1 MNTAIDR
8 ITVDPAVMNGQACI
22 RGMRITVRRVLEAL
36 KVYPDWHDLLHEYPD
51 LEEEDIR
58 QALEWAARNLDDEV
72 LLLGAA

>member
-8 ITVDPAVMNGQACI
+8 ITVDPAVLNGQACI

-36 KVYPDWHDLLHEYPD
+36 KVYPDWQDLLREYPD
-51 LEEEDIR
+51 LQEEDIR
-58 QALEWAARNLDDEV
+58 QALEWAARSLDDEV

>member
-1 MNTAIDR
+1 MNTIIDR
-8 ITVDPAVMNGQACI
+8 ITVDPAAMNGQACI
-22 RGMRITVRRVLEAL
+22 RGMRITVRRVLESL
-36 KVYPDWHDLLHEYPD
+36 KVYPNWNDLLREYPD

>member
-1 MNTAIDR
+1 MNTTIDR

-36 KVYPDWHDLLHEYPD
+36 KIYPDWQDLLREYPD

-72 LLLGAA
+72 LMLGVA